1 MSIQSISTNI
11 SNIKLKNKKSIVYR
25 TITMDELAELFSKA
39 SITQEYE
46 KIKLVNCED
55 LAVYYKTVPLE
66 LREFT
71 TQIGDFSNIDKIL
84 TQKCKLI
91 TNNVDLSCIKV
102 LKNESISTLS
112 EQVSGATDCV
122 SLPLNNLSMYPGV
135 REYLFKTSRAL
146 ENEASSSTVSSNTGE
161 SISTLS
167 EQVSVATD
175 CALFAIDPETTA
187 RLFKVV
193 KALEEQFSSII
204 PANTGEAISTLSE
217 HLSVTPEY
225 LASQL
230 NELTMNP
237 EVSES
242 LTTIAEILDQVP
254 PIV

>member
-1 MSIQSISTNI
+1 
-11 SNIKLKNKKSIVYR
+11 
-25 TITMDELAELFSKA
+25 MDELANLFSKA
-39 SITQEYE
+39 TITQEYE
-46 KIKLVNCED
+46 KIKLVNCDD
-55 LAVYYKTVPLE
+55 LLVYYKTVPSK

-71 TQIGDFSNIDKIL
+71 TQAGDFSDIDKML

-91 TNNVDLSCIKV
+91 TNNVDLSCTKA
-102 LKNESISTLS
+102 LKSESISTLS

-122 SLPLNNLSMYPGV
+122 SLPLNNLSMYPEV
-135 REYLFKTSRAL
+135 RDYLFKTPKAL
-146 ENEASSSTVSSNTGE
+146 ENDVFSNTGE

-175 CALFAIDPETTA
+175 CPLFALDPETTA

-193 KALEEQFSSII
+193 KILENKVSSTISS
-204 PANTGEAISTLSE
+204 NMNESISTLSE
-217 HLSVTPEY
+217 QLSVTPEC
-225 LASQL
+225 LALPL

-242 LTTIAEILDQVP
+242 LVKIAEILDQVP